1 MAPPPA
7 PPPPLDA
14 AMISKLIREEL
25 DRNNKTVEFIQGQIE
40 KDRTFYKYLY
50 SFAAGVI
57 AILAGLAVVVSY
69 TSIGQMRADMKA
81 SVDAELERDKAEIAA
96 LRAQAQTTV
105 STELQNVHAEVQ
117 KRVDTEFKSENIN
130 TTIRDVAKRMTEREL
145 QGIIRSEVAAQV
157 AKAIEQEKPTIQKA
171 VENETKRAVHE
182 LEPTIKGIVTKEI
195 QTQVQQSVAPIREQ
209 MIGYGEMIRVG
220 NLCTLARNGDRRA
233 FDQLDMLANASALPD
248 VKKVAQ
254 ATELAIMREKNF
266 IQRSPLHMPGTPVEL
281 KRIMTTG
288 SNTTTRL
295 AAIDSYPMSD
305 ASIVPT
311 LVQIINNDD
320 DIDVIV
326 TAFNSLDLRTGQRFR
341 FPNYEGL
348 NDWWNKNKDRYVNK

>member
-1 MAPPPA
+1 
-7 PPPPLDA
+7 
-14 AMISKLIREEL
+14 
-25 DRNNKTVEFIQGQIE
+25 
-40 KDRTFYKYLY
+40 
-50 SFAAGVI
+50 
-57 AILAGLAVVVSY
+57 
-69 TSIGQMRADMKA
+69 
-81 SVDAELERDKAEIAA
+81 
-96 LRAQAQTTV
+96 
-105 STELQNVHAEVQ
+105 
-117 KRVDTEFKSENIN
+117 
-130 TTIRDVAKRMTEREL
+130 
-145 QGIIRSEVAAQV
+145 
-157 AKAIEQEKPTIQKA
+157 
-171 VENETKRAVHE
+171 
-182 LEPTIKGIVTKEI
+182 
-195 QTQVQQSVAPIREQ
+195 
-209 MIGYGEMIRVG
+209 
-220 NLCTLARNGDRRA
+220 
-233 FDQLDMLANASALPD
+233 
-248 VKKVAQ
+248 
-254 ATELAIMREKNF
+254 MREKNF